1 MRHSQVRTRFLTLI
15 VAGVCASA
23 CATAGLTITASE
35 PSLERRADVVQNAQT
50 LHDALMGAKVY
61 PHIQPRCLHYDVSGV
76 SDRQY
81 YFAVRFNQARCGGNS
96 FSNQLDQFAVKS
108 GRVLWE
114 DTADGGTLKPFSEFL
129 KSRGG
134 GK

>member
-1 MRHSQVRTRFLTLI
+1 MRTRLLVLI
-15 VAGVCASA
+15 VAGISLSA
-23 CATAGLTITASE
+23 CAHRGVTITALD
-35 PSLERRADVVQNAQT
+35 PALERRADVVEAAQT
-50 LHDALMGAKVY
+50 LHDALMGANVY
-61 PHIQPRCLHYDVSGV
+61 PHIQPRCLYYDVWGV

-96 FSNQLDQFAVKS
+96 FSNLLDRFAVRS